1 MALSPGKDKAMAMDN
16 LAIYN
21 AVRAVPP
28 EAQKTIKGG
37 RLSGMTDINPMW
49 RIKTLTEQFGPCGI
63 GWYYVIKE
71 KWIDNSMGSDEISAN
86 VIIDLFIKMNGEWS
100 MPIEGFGGSMFVAK
114 EKGGLHTNDECY
126 KMALTDAISV
136 ACKALGIGAD
146 IYWSN
151 DRTKYA
157 ERPAA
162 RSKPKKEKQEQ
173 EEFQPKPLSEPQQQY
188 VRAKAKALQLTKKMM
203 KEICGVMNVEEM
215 DSASLAK
222 FVEYVNAREAAISAA
237 QKEYQQMPADLGL

>member
-1 MALSPGKDKAMAMDN
+1 MALRPGKDKEMAMDN

-21 AVRAVPP
+21 AVRKVPA

-86 VIIDLFIKMNGEWS
+86 VMIDLFIKVNGEWS

-146 IYWSN
+146 VYWQT

-157 ERPAA
+157 E
-162 RSKPKKEKQEQ
+162 KPTSASRGRNNEQ

-188 VRAKAKALQLTKKMM
+188 VRAKTKALQLTKKMM
-203 KEICGVMNVEEM
+203 REICGVTNLEEM